1 VHRQNCG
8 QLLLANATCSWK
20 STSKRFVPEEANHPS
35 PSPPQTSSEPPLITR
50 EQESL
55 YREVLEVLNEKGVPY
70 AVSGA
75 FALREHTGICRYT
88 KDLDVFLSANDVPIA
103 LSGLKERGF
112 ETEITDPVWL
122 AKARRDD
129 YFVDLITGM
138 SNAVILVDQSWIDRA
153 FPAEIMGVPTKVL
166 APEELISSKL
176 FVTRRERFDGA
187 DIAHVIY
194 GTRGNL
200 DWHRILDL
208 AGEHWEVLLWALML
222 YRYVYPAQTNYVPA
236 WLWNDLLNRFALAL
250 ENPNPEAR
258 FRGSLIDENMFS
270 IDMNEWGLD
279 NILDEYRQRRMQ
291 NGKIRLEQRKAS

>member
-1 VHRQNCG
+1 
-8 QLLLANATCSWK
+8 
-20 STSKRFVPEEANHPS
+20 VPEEQNNSTPS
-35 PSPPQTSSEPPLITR
+35 SSQTSSEPPLLSR
-50 EQESL
+50 EQENL
-55 YREVLEVLNEKGVPY
+55 YREVLEVLNQRKIPY

-88 KDLDVFLSANDVPIA
+88 KDLDVFLSAEDVPFA
-103 LSGLKERGF
+103 LAGLKERGF

-138 SNAVILVDQSWIDRA
+138 SNAVILVDQSWIERA
-153 FPAEIMGVPTKVL
+153 RPAEVMGVQTKVL
-166 APEELISSKL
+166 APEELLASKL

-194 GTRGNL
+194 GTKGEI
-200 DWHRILDL
+200 DWKRVLSL
-208 AGEHWEVLLWALML
+208 VGEHWEVLLWALML
-222 YRYVYPAQTNYVPA
+222 FRYVYPAQTDYVPV
-236 WLWNDLLNRFALAL
+236 WLWNDLLNRFALEL
-250 ENPNPEAR
+250 ENPNPTAR

-270 IDMNEWGLD
+270 IDLNEWGLD

-291 NGKIRLEQRKAS
+291 NGKIDFEQRKAS

>member
-1 VHRQNCG
+1 
-8 QLLLANATCSWK
+8 
-20 STSKRFVPEEANHPS
+20 VPEEANHP
-35 PSPPQTSSEPPLITR
+35 PSPVQTSSEPPLIAK

-55 YREVLEVLNEKGVPY
+55 YREVLEVLNQKQIPY

-88 KDLDVFLSANDVPIA
+88 KDLDVFLRAEDVPVA
-103 LSGLKERGF
+103 LSGLKEHGF

-122 AKARRDD
+122 AKARRGD

-166 APEELISSKL
+166 APEELLASKL

-187 DIAHVIY
+187 DIAHVIF
-194 GTRGNL
+194 GTQGRI
-200 DWHRILDL
+200 DWQRVLTL
-208 AGEHWEVLLWALML
+208 VGEHWEVLLWALML
-222 YRYVYPAQTNYVPA
+222 FRYVYPAQTGYVPL
-236 WLWNDLLNRFALAL
+236 WLWNDLLNRFALEL
-250 ENPNPEAR
+250 ENPKPEAR

-279 NILDEYRQRRMQ
+279 NILDEYRRQRMQ
-291 NGKIRLEQRKAS
+291 TGKIEPERKAS

>member
-1 VHRQNCG
+1 VEFLNSRF
-8 QLLLANATCSWK
+8 QLLLGYATYSRK
-20 STSKRFVPEEANHPS
+20 STSNRVVPEQQNNPL
-35 PSPPQTSSEPPLITR
+35 PSPPQTSSEPPLIAK

-55 YREVLEVLNEKGVPY
+55 YREVLEVLNEKQVPY

-88 KDLDVFLSANDVPIA
+88 KDLDVFLSAHDVPTA
-103 LSGLKERGF
+103 LDGLKAHGF

-153 FPAEIMGVPTKVL
+153 LPAEIMGVPTKVL
-166 APEELISSKL
+166 APEELVASKL

-194 GTRGNL
+194 GTRGAI
-200 DWHRILDL
+200 DWKRVLSL
-208 AGEHWEVLLWALML
+208 VGEHWEVLLWTLML
-222 YRYVYPAQTNYVPA
+222 YRYVYPAQTNYVPS
-236 WLWNDLLNRFALAL
+236 WLWNDLLNRFALEL
-250 ENPNPEAR
+250 ENHNPKAR

-279 NILDEYRQRRMQ
+279 NILDEYRGRRMRE
-291 NGKIRLEQRKAS
+291 GEVRLERKAS